1 MTSARALG
9 DGYRSY
15 DSANPQI
22 LTFIDRARALG
33 FSLTDVGRSMSRP
46 PEERRSKTGL
56 VHALEAKLAEIDAH
70 LAEAHARH
78 AQILELMAELHHAG
92 HAGPG

>member
-1 MTSARALG
+1 
-9 DGYRSY
+9 
-15 DSANPQI
+15 
-22 LTFIDRARALG
+22 
-33 FSLTDVGRSMSRP
+33 MSRP